1 MNNQKNG
8 VKFEIQLKKILNENG
23 LFTLNLGF
31 NETADL
37 VVVDDKARLIEC
49 KTSHKPIWYRKNKKQ
64 YERLMEFVEQGKS
77 VYIAIKFVIKRKA
90 IIKFF
95 YLKDAKYPYKIEEG
109 YTLEQFINHCKSREN
124 E

>member
-95 YLKDAKYPYKIEEG
+95 YLKDAKYPYRFDEG
-109 YTLEQFINHCKSREN
+109 YTLEQFINHCKKEEN